1 MHIAS
6 FCEGEVSFADG
17 SRSRRLQVLMDTGA
31 TSANYISK
39 TCLDE
44 MRNSLGQGKVKP
56 MKGVVTLGDSQTKI
70 QIEEAVH
77 LNISLFDP
85 ERERHEADCV
95 FQVMETGH
103 DLVIGLPTIMRS
115 FIPLLASLLENGKK
129 HLPATPPEHSLFQS
143 INSDELNMIK
153 DSRSRHLKKCQA
165 NARPD

>member
-31 TSANYISK
+31 TSANYILK

-56 MKGVVTLGDSQTKI
+56 MKGVVTLRDSQTKI

-85 ERERHEADCV
+85 DRERHEADCV
-95 FQVMETGH
+95 FQV
-103 DLVIGLPTIMRS
+103 L
-115 FIPLLASLLENGKK
+115 SLI
-129 HLPATPPEHSLFQS
+129 H
-143 INSDELNMIK
+143 I
-153 DSRSRHLKKCQA
+153 
-165 NARPD
+165 